1 MNIFCKSHGCSLGTR
16 LTTDFSNQNQILVAQ
31 MTATFSKRSAELV
44 CMQLSNVTL
53 MQRWKNSG
61 TIIKYAVHRL
71 KDAGL
76 LGGSR
81 AQQTGT
87 PQTALLT
94 HSQQEAV
101 CADGVT
107 HPVAQ
112 KMATA
117 SGSSIA
123 YHETRVAAR
132 VMVQVNT

>member
-1 MNIFCKSHGCSLGTR
+1 
-16 LTTDFSNQNQILVAQ
+16 
-31 MTATFSKRSAELV
+31 
-44 CMQLSNVTL
+44 MQLRNVTL
-53 MQRWKNSG
+53 MQRWKTSG